1 MKRPNS
7 NIDSGSRSARAV
19 FIRVAAVTV
28 FCLIAFLTQTAAAV
42 PLISVPDITVDEGDS
57 IDYRTVQV
65 PISYSGAFHLR
76 VQIVVTLRPRGSGRP
91 RPVNRLRGIQALSTS
106 RTFHGTGV
114 ETILVRVRGD
124 LNRESD
130 EVADVKV
137 SFINPVQG
145 GSGGDAGVFTL
156 RDDDHPTV
164 TVSDSFWVEGGTED
178 LPDGGR
184 HVITLSKAINQA
196 TDLRVRT
203 INGTAIA
210 GSDFVGVDRV
220 ITIPRGETEAEVL
233 VRRVDDDILEFQAF
247 DEYTVS
253 VTAVRP
259 GDIGVGGDPV
269 GLGRAND
276 DESATTQEAIFQLG
290 SDEVPVPFLNGTVAN
305 CRSDLPV
312 DEPFNSNVDR
322 RFRLTFGG
330 AVAPR
335 FEVRIIT
342 TSPGGG
348 GSATA
353 GQDYDSIDRILVLQ
367 TERGP
372 GVARPFRS
380 AIFTVRIRDDGVT
393 EGDERIRIEALS
405 RIIRSD
411 ARPCGFQI
419 LLGAQSE
426 IRINGNIL

>member
-1 MKRPNS
+1 MNRTY
-7 NIDSGSRSARAV
+7 SGVNSRSSRG
-19 FIRVAAVTV
+19 FILTV
-28 FCLIAFLTQTAAAV
+28 GTLSAFWVIALLPQTAAAV
-42 PLISVPDITVDEGDS
+42 PLISVPNITVDEGDVN
-57 IDYRTVQV
+57 DYRGVQI
-65 PISYSGAFHLR
+65 PISFSGAFHLR
-76 VQIVVTLRPRGSGRP
+76 VRIVVTVRPRGSGRP
-91 RPVNRLRGIQALSTS
+91 RPAERFRGIQQLSTS

-114 ETILVRVRGD
+114 ETIVIRVRGD
-124 LNRESD
+124 LNRERD
-130 EVADVKV
+130 EIADVRV
-137 SFINPVQG
+137 TFVNPVG
-145 GSGGDAGVFTL
+145 GSGGDAEVFTL

-184 HVITLSKAINQA
+184 HVIALSKAINQS

-203 INGTAIA
+203 INATAIA

-233 VRRVDDDILEFQAF
+233 VERVDDDILEFQPF

-253 VTAVRP
+253 VTPVRP
-259 GDIGVGGDPV
+259 GDIGVGGDPE

-276 DESATTQEAIFQLG
+276 DESAFTQEAIFQLG
-290 SDEVPVPFLNGTVAN
+290 NDEVPVPFLNGTVAN
-305 CRSDLPV
+305 CRRDLPV

-342 TSPGGG
+342 TSPGGA

-353 GQDYDSIDRILVLQ
+353 SQDYDSIDRVLVLE
-367 TERGP
+367 TERGS
-372 GVARPFRS
+372 GVPRPFRS